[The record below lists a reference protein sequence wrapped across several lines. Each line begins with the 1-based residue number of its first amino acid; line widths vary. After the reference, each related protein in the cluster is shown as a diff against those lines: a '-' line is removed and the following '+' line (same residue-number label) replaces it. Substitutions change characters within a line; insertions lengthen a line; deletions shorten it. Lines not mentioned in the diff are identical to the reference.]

1 MILAALVLLPQSL
14 PAIIPLPETYRAM
27 PGGFDIQEKTV
38 IVASGKAKP
47 VAERLRE
54 YLRPSTGYDLFIESH
69 AKPHSIELQL
79 DDKEKTLGAEGY
91 RLSSSPNGIRISA
104 SEPAGLFYGVQ
115 TLRQLLPV
123 TAFDKKVKRS
133 EGWSIPGCEI
143 VDRPQFGWRGMHL
156 DESRHFFGGKFV
168 REYID
173 WLAMHKMNTFHWHLT
188 DDGGWRIEIKK
199 YPKLTDIGAWR
210 EEQPVEWSYQ
220 GLKFP
225 GKSSGKKLYGGFYTQ
240 KEIRDIVKYAAD
252 RFITIVPEIEMPGHS
267 TEAVAAYPEI
277 LTCTAPPDFLK
288 QYVANWGADHPMM
301 ICAGS
306 EKATDFFKDVLT
318 EIVDLFPSKFIHIG
332 GDEVP
337 KDLWAQC
344 STCQDRM
351 AKETL
356 KDTHELQSSFIKR
369 FDTFLA
375 SKGRRLIGWD
385 EILEGGL
392 APGAAVMSWRGI
404 AGGIEAAKSGH
415 DVVMS
420 PTSHCYFDYPYTTIP
435 TSLVYSYDPVP
446 GELGPEEGK
455 RVLGAQANIWTEWLS
470 TEEEVEMMM
479 FPRAAALSEAVWTKF
494 ERKGWDDFSRRLTTH
509 YGRLDRLGIA
519 YYLEAP
525 VPKADVVLL
534 GNGQPIEF
542 EAPTVPDSVI
552 RYTIDGTEPTAT
564 SPIYRGSIRL
574 NRAGTVRAAVFRT
587 GGAKSQS
594 TLVSA
599 VSIQMDVSAK
609 IQGINRKV
617 VLGTYSKCPPL
628 RDFAGLTSTNVGDF
642 GLQGTPEDNFAVLF
656 DGFIRL
662 PDAGQY
668 TFYLGSDDGSK
679 MWIGDALVVDNDG
692 LHGYIEKRLR
702 LNLPSGDLPVK
713 VMMFEQ
719 GGAQSLRMFVERN
732 GGTKQLVPAGWL
744 WSKAP

>member
-1 MILAALVLLPQSL
+1 
-14 PAIIPLPETYRAM
+14 M
-27 PGGFDIQEKTV
+27 PGGFDIQEKTT
-38 IVASGKAKP
+38 IIASGKAKP

-54 YLRPSTGYDLFIESH
+54 YLRPSTGFDLFIDSRP
-69 AKPHSIELQL
+69 KPRSIELRL
-79 DDKEKTLGAEGY
+79 DEQEATLGAEGY
-91 RLSSSPNGIRISA
+91 RISSSPDGVRIIA
-104 SEPAGLFYGVQ
+104 AQPAGLFYGVQ

-123 TAFDKKVKRS
+123 SAFDKKVKLG
-133 EGWSIPGCEI
+133 EGWSVPGCEI
-143 VDRPQFGWRGMHL
+143 VDRPRFGWRGMHL

-173 WLAMHKMNTFHWHLT
+173 WLAVHKMNTFHWHLT

-220 GLKFP
+220 GLKFL

-240 KEIRDIVKYAAD
+240 KEIKDIVKYAAD

-277 LTCTAPPDFLK
+277 LTCTAPPEFLK

-318 EIVDLFPSKFIHIG
+318 EVIDLFPSKFIHIG

-344 STCQDRM
+344 STCKDRM
-351 AKETL
+351 VKENL

-375 SKGRRLIGWD
+375 SKDRRLIGWD

-404 AGGIEAAKSGH
+404 SGGIEAAKSGH

-420 PTSHCYFDYPYTTIP
+420 PTSHCYFDYPYATTP
-435 TSLVYSYDPVP
+435 TPLVYSYEPVP
-446 GELGPEEGK
+446 GELDPIQGK

-470 TEEEVEMMM
+470 TEEEVEGMM
-479 FPRAAALSEAVWTKF
+479 FPRAAALAETIWTKF
-494 ERKGWDDFSRRLTTH
+494 ERKDWNSFNRRLSTH

-519 YYLEAP
+519 YFLEAP
-525 VPKADVVLL
+525 TAKSDVVMLS
-534 GNGQPIEF
+534 NAQPVEF
-542 EAPTVPDSVI
+542 EAPAMPDTVI
-552 RYTIDGTEPTAT
+552 RYTVDGSEPTAS
-564 SPIYRGSIRL
+564 SPIYQGPIRL
-574 NRAGTVRAAVFRT
+574 NRPGSVKAAVFRK
-587 GGAKSQS
+587 GGAKSATTTVGAIALQVDDS
-594 TLVSA
+594 L
-599 VSIQMDVSAK
+599 K
-609 IQGINRKV
+609 IQGVNLKSIE
-617 VLGTYSKCPPL
+617 GTFDKCPPISSFQAATS
-628 RDFAGLTSTNVGDF
+628 RNVAEIGLKGFEGKD
-642 GLQGTPEDNFAVLF
+642 GFAVHFEGYLR
-656 DGFIRL
+656 I
-662 PDAGQY
+662 PAAGEY

-679 MWIGDALVVDNDG
+679 MWIGETLVVDNDG
-692 LHGYIEKRLR
+692 LHGYHEKRLR
-702 LNLPSGDLPVK
+702 LTLPKGDFPFRV
-713 VMMFEQ
+713 VMFEQ
-719 GGAQSLRMFVERN
+719 GGAETLRFFVEAN
-732 GGTKQLVPAGWL
+732 GATKQLVAPSWL